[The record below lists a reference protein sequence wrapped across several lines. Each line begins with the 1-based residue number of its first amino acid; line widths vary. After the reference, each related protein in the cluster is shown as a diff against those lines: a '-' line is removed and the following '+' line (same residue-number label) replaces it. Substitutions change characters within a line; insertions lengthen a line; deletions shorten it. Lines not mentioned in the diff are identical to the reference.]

1 MGWPPRAPRLA
12 LESKSANSFPMQPL
26 FNPLSPEFI
35 GDPYPFYHRLRT
47 AAPFYRSPIGF
58 LALTRDRDVRSILGD
73 KRFGKDFLGRTTHGA
88 NSSYLQ
94 DPVIRCMGHWML
106 LQDPPDHTRLRG
118 LVVKA
123 FTARRVQEMRPRIQ
137 AIVDAALDRLAERVR
152 ADLIADFA
160 AQIPATVIC
169 ELLGIP
175 GEDREAFFANARSLI
190 RLLDPVPLSR
200 AEIELANVQNLALS
214 QFFNRLFDLRRRKPE
229 DDLTSQLVLAEAQ
242 GKRLSQEELTANVI
256 LLFAAGYDTTAN
268 LIGNGLFALFRH
280 PDQLARLRSDG
291 SLMGNAI
298 EEFLRYD
305 SPVQL
310 TARAALED
318 VTLGDIMV
326 QKGGSIICVV
336 GSANRD
342 PDVYRQPDRLD
353 IARENIRP
361 LSFGGG
367 IHHCLGAQ
375 LARLEAEI
383 AISGLISRFPNLK
396 LDDPERPVWRPS
408 ISLRGLASLPASL

>member
-1 MGWPPRAPRLA
+1 MSTIW
-12 LESKSANSFPMQPL
+12 K
-26 FNPLSPEFI
+26 
-35 GDPYPFYHRLRT
+35 
-47 AAPFYRSPIGF
+47 
-58 LALTRDRDVRSILGD
+58 
-73 KRFGKDFLGRTTHGA
+73 
-88 NSSYLQ
+88 
-94 DPVIRCMGHWML
+94 IRVGS
-106 LQDPPDHTRLRG
+106 
-118 LVVKA
+118 LVVA
-123 FTARRVQEMRPRIQ
+123 
-137 AIVDAALDRLAERVR
+137 
-152 ADLIADFA
+152 LIAILVAVHAID
-160 AQIPATVIC
+160 IT
-169 ELLGIP
+169 LLVVFGF
-175 GEDREAFFANARSLI
+175 GLGSAEVFFANARSLI

-200 AEIELANVQNLALS
+200 AEMELANVQNLALS
-214 QFFNRLFDLRRRKPE
+214 QYFNRLFDLRRRKPE
-229 DDLTSQLVLAEAQ
+229 DDLTSQLVLAEEQ

-291 SLMGNAI
+291 SLIGNAI

-318 VTLGDIMV
+318 VMLGDIMV
-326 QKGGSIICVV
+326 QKGGAIICVI

-367 IHHCLGAQ
+367 IHHCLGAN
-375 LARLEAEI
+375 LARVVSA
-383 AISGLISRFPNLK
+383 SSWVTFP
-396 LDDPERPVWRPS
+396 
-408 ISLRGLASLPASL
+408 

>member
-1 MGWPPRAPRLA
+1 
-12 LESKSANSFPMQPL
+12 MQPF
-26 FNPLSPEFI
+26 FNPASPAFVA
-35 GDPYPFYHRLRT
+35 DPYPFYDHLRT
-47 AAPFYRSPIGF
+47 TAPFYRSPFGF
-58 LALTRDRDVRSILGD
+58 LALTRDRDVRSVLAD

-88 NSSYLQ
+88 QSPLLQ
-94 DPVIRCMGHWML
+94 EPVMRCMSHWML
-106 LQDPPDHTRLRG
+106 VQDPPDHARLRG

-123 FTARRVQEMRPRIQ
+123 FTARRVQDMRPRIQ
-137 AIVDAALDRLAERVR
+137 AIVDAALDHLARQGQ

-160 AQIPATVIC
+160 AQIPGTVIC

-175 GEDREAFFANARSLI
+175 EEDREAFFANARSLI
-190 RLLDPVPLSR
+190 RLLDPVPFSR
-200 AEIELANVQNLALS
+200 AEMDMANAQNLVLS
-214 QFFNRLFDLRRRKPE
+214 QYFNRLFDLRRRNPA
-229 DDLTSQLVLAEAQ
+229 DDLISQLVLAEEQ
-242 GKRLSQEELTANVI
+242 GKKLSQDELTANVI
-256 LLFAAGYDTTAN
+256 LLFAAGFDTTLN

-280 PDQLARLRSDG
+280 PDQLARLRDND
-291 SLMGNAI
+291 SLIGNAV

-310 TARAALED
+310 TVRAALED
-318 VTLGDIMV
+318 LTLGNIAI
-326 QKGGSIICVV
+326 QKGGSIICAL

-342 PDVYRQPDRLD
+342 PKVYRQPDRLN
-353 IARENIRP
+353 IARENIRL

-383 AISGLISRFPNLK
+383 AISGLIRRFPNLK
-396 LDDPERPVWRPS
+396 LDDPEHPVWRPS